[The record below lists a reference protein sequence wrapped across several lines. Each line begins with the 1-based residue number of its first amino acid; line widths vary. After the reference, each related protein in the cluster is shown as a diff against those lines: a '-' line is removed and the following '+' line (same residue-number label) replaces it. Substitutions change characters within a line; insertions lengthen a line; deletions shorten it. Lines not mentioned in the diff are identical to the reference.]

1 MMKKQLISE
10 QVYDYLMEMIL
21 SMQIKPSE
29 RISEEKIAKQI
40 GCSRAPIREALKR
53 LANDGIVNLY
63 PNRYAEVANY
73 SSEQVEQVGVMRVFH
88 DIMAIRAAMLNGS
101 KADLLNMKTIADECF
116 HAEKIG
122 DRALRIKKDCEFH
135 MEFSRLSKNQPMMK
149 FAKELFTQI
158 EFIQASRYIELVN
171 PQQQLQDHYNVI
183 DYMINNEADKAI
195 ELIVKHGS
203 VFFGLSKKY
212 PLSFFIG

>member
-1 MMKKQLISE
+1 MKKQLISE

-21 SMQIKPSE
+21 TMQIKPSE

-73 SSEQVEQVGVMRVFH
+73 SRDQVEQVGVMRVFH

-116 HAEKIG
+116 HAGKIG
-122 DRALRIKKDCEFH
+122 NRALRIKKDCEFH

-183 DYMINNEADKAI
+183 DYMINNETDKAI

-203 VFFGLSKKY
+203 VFFGLSQKY
-212 PLSFFIG
+212 PLSFFVG